1 VTDANP
7 FVKVWS
13 EQDYRRL
20 SVLMLVAGVAVSS
33 AIPLVTLFLTE
44 ALGVGEAA
52 AGLFF
57 LTSLGAPLINLYTG
71 ALSDR
76 MESRVPLVRGIAV
89 WLALGWALMSLSSHP
104 AMVFA
109 VGVVFVTFIGALN
122 AQIFA
127 VLRDVVERNGER
139 REASVM
145 STVRTGYSFGW
156 TLGPVLGSLV
166 AGWAGYRLAFALTA
180 VLFLSALIPLAGLRV
195 RRTQRDNEGRRGTGP
210 ARPKEKP
217 GVRLAVFGLVCL
229 LVLSGETVRLAYLP
243 IFATDRLGMGLGQF
257 GALMAVAPL
266 TELAVMPLAGVL
278 ADRVGLSKV
287 LVAGF
292 TLGACGYV
300 LFGGGG
306 SVWSLYLGQ
315 VLHACMIAVVFG
327 IGVTYAQRLS
337 PGSAGLAGS
346 VFFSAQSLSALTGS
360 LLGSGGVW
368 LIGLPGMFFV
378 PAALLAAACGLFV
391 WNDRSRKK
399 EITRRN
405 MKEVR

>member
-1 VTDANP
+1 MTDANP
-7 FVKVWS
+7 FVRVWS
-13 EQDYRRL
+13 EKNYRGL
-20 SVLMLVAGVAVSS
+20 SVLMLVAGVSVSS
-33 AIPLVTLFLTE
+33 AIPLVTLFLTDV
-44 ALGVGEAA
+44 LGVGESA

-76 MESRVPLVRGIAV
+76 MESRVPLVRGIAI
-89 WLALGWALMSLSSHP
+89 WLALGWALMGLSPNP
-104 AMVFA
+104 ALAFA
-109 VGVVFVTFIGALN
+109 VGVAFITFIGALN

-166 AGWAGYRLAFALTA
+166 AGWAGYRVAFALTA
-180 VLFLSALIPLAGLRV
+180 TLFLSALIPLAGLRV
-195 RRTQRDNEGRRGTGP
+195 RRARQGREDRRGTGL
-210 ARPKEKP
+210 ARPREMP
-217 GVRLAVFGLVCL
+217 GVRLGVFGLVCL

-257 GALMAVAPL
+257 GTLMALAPL
-266 TELAVMPLAGVL
+266 TELAAMPLAGML
-278 ADRVGLSKV
+278 ADRVGLSRV

-292 TLGACGYV
+292 ALGACGYL

-306 SVWSLYLGQ
+306 SAWSLYLGQ

-327 IGVTYAQRLS
+327 LGVTYAQRLS

-368 LIGLPGMFFV
+368 LVGLPGMFFM
-378 PAALLAAACGLFV
+378 PAAVLAVACALFV
-391 WNDRSRKK
+391 WNDRARRKDVAQRDTND
-399 EITRRN
+399 ER
-405 MKEVR
+405 